1 MTCISRR
8 MDISSSLTYLQQNWP
23 SYNYFHRKLAR
34 GPLPHAGVWVLPLT
48 NAVPV
53 AVIIPT
59 YNRALAVLS
68 VLEKIQA
75 CDPKPV
81 EIWVH
86 VDSADGTLESFLH
99 EFPRYQRAGIAD
111 TIGWRWRA
119 PSMLA
124 ETKYC
129 RNIASRSRGTNICCS
144 EMSANVETL
153 NRLLNL
159 PSKVREWRP

>member
-1 MTCISRR
+1 
-8 MDISSSLTYLQQNWP
+8 
-23 SYNYFHRKLAR
+23 
-34 GPLPHAGVWVLPLT
+34 VWVLPLT

-86 VDSADGTLESFLH
+86 VDSADGTLESFSCMN
-99 EFPRYQRAGIAD
+99 FPDINV
-111 TIGWRWRA
+111 
-119 PSMLA
+119 LA
-124 ETKYC
+124 SPIRLGGGGERHRC
-129 RNIASRSRGTNICCS
+129 LLRRNIVERLHLDPEEQIFILENECERGDLES
-144 EMSANVETL
+144 FVKSAVQSTRVAPVR
-153 NRLLNL
+153 RL
-159 PSKVREWRP
+159 